1 MQRDYESS
9 FRELEKIIKE
19 LESKDIS
26 LEDSIKKYEEGIE
39 LYKYLNNTLK
49 TYEGKGAGRFFIE
62 ISHTLNSFF
71 LNASTTGQHQNNSCL
86 LLIN

>member
-26 LEDSIKKYEEGIE
+26 LEDSIKKYEEGTE

-49 TYEGKGAGRFFIE
+49 AYEGKIKTIAEENSEFIE
-62 ISHTLNSFF
+62 DKKDDRYR
-71 LNASTTGQHQNNSCL
+71 
-86 LLIN
+86 

>member
-49 TYEGKGAGRFFIE
+49 EYEGKIKTIAEENSEFIE
-62 ISHTLNSFF
+62 DKKDDRYR
-71 LNASTTGQHQNNSCL
+71 
-86 LLIN
+86 

>member
-9 FRELEKIIKE
+9 FRELEKIINE

-49 TYEGKGAGRFFIE
+49 EYEGKIKTIAEENSEFIE
-62 ISHTLNSFF
+62 DKKDDRYR
-71 LNASTTGQHQNNSCL
+71 
-86 LLIN
+86 

>member
-9 FRELEKIIKE
+9 FRELEKIMKE

-49 TYEGKGAGRFFIE
+49 AYEGKIKTIAEENSEFIE
-62 ISHTLNSFF
+62 DKKDDRYR
-71 LNASTTGQHQNNSCL
+71 
-86 LLIN
+86 

>member
-19 LESKDIS
+19 LESKNIS

-49 TYEGKGAGRFFIE
+49 AYEGKIKTIAEENSEFIE
-62 ISHTLNSFF
+62 DKKDDRYR
-71 LNASTTGQHQNNSCL
+71 
-86 LLIN
+86 

>member
-1 MQRDYESS
+1 MKKDYESS

-49 TYEGKGAGRFFIE
+49 AYEGKIKTIAEENSEFIE
-62 ISHTLNSFF
+62 DK
-71 LNASTTGQHQNNSCL
+71 NNDRYR
-86 LLIN
+86 

>member
-49 TYEGKGAGRFFIE
+49 EYEGKIKSIAEENSEFIE
-62 ISHTLNSFF
+62 DKKDERFR
-71 LNASTTGQHQNNSCL
+71 
-86 LLIN
+86 

>member
-19 LESKDIS
+19 LGSKDIS

-49 TYEGKGAGRFFIE
+49 EYEGKIKTIAEENSEFIE
-62 ISHTLNSFF
+62 DKKDDRYR
-71 LNASTTGQHQNNSCL
+71 
-86 LLIN
+86 

>member
-26 LEDSIKKYEEGIE
+26 LEDSIKRYEEGIE

-49 TYEGKGAGRFFIE
+49 AYEGKIKTIAEENSEFIE
-62 ISHTLNSFF
+62 DKKDDRYR
-71 LNASTTGQHQNNSCL
+71 
-86 LLIN
+86 

>member
-1 MQRDYESS
+1 MERDYESS

-26 LEDSIKKYEEGIE
+26 LEDSIKKYEKGIE

-49 TYEGKGAGRFFIE
+49 AYEGKIKTIAEENSEFIE
-62 ISHTLNSFF
+62 DKKDERFR
-71 LNASTTGQHQNNSCL
+71 
-86 LLIN
+86 

>member
-9 FRELEKIIKE
+9 FRELENIIKE

-26 LEDSIKKYEEGIE
+26 LEDSIKKYEKGIE

-49 TYEGKGAGRFFIE
+49 AYEGKIKTIAEENSEFIE
-62 ISHTLNSFF
+62 DKKDERYR
-71 LNASTTGQHQNNSCL
+71 
-86 LLIN
+86 

>member
-1 MQRDYESS
+1 MQKDYESS

-49 TYEGKGAGRFFIE
+49 AYEGKIKTISEENSKYIE
-62 ISHTLNSFF
+62 DNKDDRYR
-71 LNASTTGQHQNNSCL
+71 
-86 LLIN
+86 

>member
-19 LESKDIS
+19 LESEDIS

-49 TYEGKGAGRFFIE
+49 AYEGKIKTIAEENSKYIE
-62 ISHTLNSFF
+62 DNKDDRYR
-71 LNASTTGQHQNNSCL
+71 
-86 LLIN
+86 

>member
-1 MQRDYESS
+1 MERDYESS
-9 FRELEKIIKE
+9 FRELENIIRE

-49 TYEGKGAGRFFIE
+49 AYEGKIKTIAEENSEFIE
-62 ISHTLNSFF
+62 DKKDDRYR
-71 LNASTTGQHQNNSCL
+71 
-86 LLIN
+86 

>member
-26 LEDSIKKYEEGIE
+26 LEESIKKYEEGIE

-49 TYEGKGAGRFFIE
+49 AYEGKIKTIAEENSEFIE
-62 ISHTLNSFF
+62 DKKDDRYR
-71 LNASTTGQHQNNSCL
+71 
-86 LLIN
+86 

>member
-26 LEDSIKKYEEGIE
+26 LEDSIKKYEKGIE

-49 TYEGKGAGRFFIE
+49 AYEGKIKTIAEENSEFIE
-62 ISHTLNSFF
+62 DKKDERFR
-71 LNASTTGQHQNNSCL
+71 
-86 LLIN
+86 

>member
-26 LEDSIKKYEEGIE
+26 LEDSIKKYEKGIE

-49 TYEGKGAGRFFIE
+49 AYEGKIKTIAEENSEFIGDKKDE
-62 ISHTLNSFF
+62 RYR
-71 LNASTTGQHQNNSCL
+71 
-86 LLIN
+86 

>member
-1 MQRDYESS
+1 MQKDYESS

-49 TYEGKGAGRFFIE
+49 EYEGKIKTIAEENSEFIE
-62 ISHTLNSFF
+62 DKIDDRYR
-71 LNASTTGQHQNNSCL
+71 
-86 LLIN
+86 

>member
-1 MQRDYESS
+1 MNLTSLNP

-49 TYEGKGAGRFFIE
+49 AYEGKIKTIAEENSEFIE
-62 ISHTLNSFF
+62 DKKDDRYR
-71 LNASTTGQHQNNSCL
+71 
-86 LLIN
+86 

>member
-26 LEDSIKKYEEGIE
+26 LEDSVKKYEEGIE

-49 TYEGKGAGRFFIE
+49 EYEGKIKTIAEENSEFIE
-62 ISHTLNSFF
+62 DKKDDRYR
-71 LNASTTGQHQNNSCL
+71 
-86 LLIN
+86 

>member
-49 TYEGKGAGRFFIE
+49 EYEGKIKTIAEENSEFIE
-62 ISHTLNSFF
+62 DKKDDRYW
-71 LNASTTGQHQNNSCL
+71 
-86 LLIN
+86 

>member
-49 TYEGKGAGRFFIE
+49 AYEGKIKTIAEENSEFIE
-62 ISHTLNSFF
+62 DKKDDRYR
-71 LNASTTGQHQNNSCL
+71 
-86 LLIN
+86 